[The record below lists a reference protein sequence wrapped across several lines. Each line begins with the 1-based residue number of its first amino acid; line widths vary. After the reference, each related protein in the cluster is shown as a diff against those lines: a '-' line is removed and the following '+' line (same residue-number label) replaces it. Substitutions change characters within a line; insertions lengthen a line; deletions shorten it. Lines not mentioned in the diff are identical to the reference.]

1 MGSMNADSGA
11 LILPRNEQD
20 SEYPAV
26 LLRAGKNAA
35 FAADEFFSAMLANP
49 HTRRAYRRAVSR
61 FLSWCDGQAIELSRV
76 TPGDAGRYIGELAA
90 LVSTQVQA
98 VAALRK
104 FFDVLTLRHVV
115 PLNPFVS
122 VRAQRFQVIEGRTR
136 EITQGQA
143 RQLLGS
149 FDLSRGAGL
158 RDRAIVGTLA
168 YTGTRVGAIVRLR
181 CRDFI
186 EQGNGGYELRFQE
199 KGGKQRTIPVRHDL
213 ADWLLAYQDAA
224 GTRYADGAEPFFRGV
239 QNRSGIIS
247 RSGLST
253 SAVRLMLKRRLRQAG
268 LPPTISPHSFRVYVV
283 TDLLGQGVPVEQ
295 VQYLVGHT
303 SQRTTALYDR
313 RGRRVS
319 RNIVERITI

>member
-1 MGSMNADSGA
+1 MKPATEAAA
-11 LILPRNEQD
+11 LPTDRRQID
-20 SEYPAV
+20 YPAII
-26 LLRAGKNAA
+26 LRAGNNAA
-35 FAADEFFSAMLANP
+35 FATDEFFSAMIPNP
-49 HTRRAYRRAVSR
+49 HTRRAYGRAVSR
-61 FLSWCDGQAIELSRV
+61 FLSWCDRQTIELAQV
-76 TPGDAGRYIGELAA
+76 TPGDAGRYIEALAE
-90 LVSTQVQA
+90 LVSTQIQA

-104 FFDVLTLRHVV
+104 YFDVLTLRHAV
-115 PLNPFVS
+115 PLNPFAS

-136 EITQGQA
+136 EITVEQA
-143 RQLLGS
+143 RRLLES
-149 FDLSRGAGL
+149 FDLSRGSGL

-168 YTGTRVGAIVRLR
+168 FTGTRVGAIVRLK

-186 EQGNGGYELRFQE
+186 EQGNGGYELRFHE
-199 KGGKQRTIPVRHDL
+199 KRGKQRTIPVRHDL
-213 ADWLLAYQDAA
+213 ATWILEYQDAA
-224 GTRYADGAEPFFRGV
+224 GTRNADGAEPFFRGV

-313 RGRRVS
+313 RARHVS